1 MVVALPASSVPTT
14 SLERTWAWG
23 LSLRSPNRSSSQRGQ
38 PALRGRWVGCV
49 LQASTQNA
57 RNNPG
62 HRKGDRLL
70 GPRRA
75 TCQVTPSAGTPF
87 ALCPAHLWRPSTA
100 PWPPGE
106 PLKTACWAHQGL
118 LTPRAPAGSR
128 HLRLLPPQLR
138 TLGLLRCVG
147 SLDPLQ
153 AFSRPCWT
161 LRAHC
166 TWGIR
171 LWFGEVFTPKDLVF
185 SGVTLGWLGIRQTW
199 NPLPLRPR
207 IKGQWALGGQG

>member
-1 MVVALPASSVPTT
+1 MWSSPSQPAVSPPPAWSGPGPGDSASAVPTAH
-14 SLERTWAWG
+14 L
-23 LSLRSPNRSSSQRGQ
+23 
-38 PALRGRWVGCV
+38 LRGDSPHSGGCVCV

-62 HRKGDRLL
+62 HRKGDRPH

-75 TCQVTPSAGTPF
+75 TCQVTPSAGTPL

-100 PWPPGE
+100 PWSPGE
-106 PLKTACWAHQGL
+106 SVKTACWAHQGL
-118 LTPRAPAGSR
+118 LTPRAPAGPR
-128 HLRLLPPQLR
+128 HLRLL
-138 TLGLLRCVG
+138 RCMG

-153 AFSRPCWT
+153 AFSRTCWT
-161 LRAHC
+161 LIAPC

-171 LWFGEVFTPKDLVF
+171 LWFGEVFTPKDLVS
-185 SGVTLGWLGIRQTW
+185 SGGTLGWLGIRQTW

-207 IKGQWALGGQG
+207 IKGQ